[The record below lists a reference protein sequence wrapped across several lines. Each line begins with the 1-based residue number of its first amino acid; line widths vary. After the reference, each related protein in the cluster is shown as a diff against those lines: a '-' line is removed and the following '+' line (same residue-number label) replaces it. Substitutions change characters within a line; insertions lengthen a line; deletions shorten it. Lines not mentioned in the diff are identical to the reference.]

1 MEGENE
7 LNLFFKENR
16 PVVTTML
23 HSAEYDEIVSEIKK
37 TLDFGTDAFGLQL
50 ETMKDSDKT
59 DEKLMSVFKAMDGKP
74 AYVTYYRTGEA
85 NCNIGDDKLADE
97 LVRAFKCGGKLI
109 DVPGGMFADERLTF
123 WDYDYQFSED
133 ENIVKKQRE
142 LIDKLHSMGASVLM
156 STHIKRFAN
165 MEEVLKIAL
174 SQQNR
179 GADIAKVVTEANSSE
194 EFLENCRI
202 TLELKKRLDIPFLF
216 LCNGTHC
223 RTHRLI
229 SPQLGSCMYLSA
241 MTNSNQP
248 LPDDVKAFMELNN
261 YENMP
266 WN

>member
-1 MEGENE
+1 M
-7 LNLFFKENR
+7 NLFFKENR

-50 ETMKDSDKT
+50 ETIKDSDKT

-133 ENIVKKQRE
+133 ENIIKKQRE

-156 STHIKRFAN
+156 STHIKRFAD

-179 GADIAKVVTEANSSE
+179 GADIAKVVTGAESRSE
-194 EFLENCRI
+194 LMQNICI
-202 TLELKKRLDIPFLF
+202 SAELSKESYSPALF
-216 LCNGTHC
+216 LCCGEYC
-223 RTHRLI
+223 RTHRIIGPMI
-229 SPQLGSCMYLSA
+229 SGGMYLCVA
-241 MTNSNQP
+241 EHDELATPAQP
-248 LPDDVKAFMELNN
+248 LLEDAKKAIELL
-261 YENMP
+261 E
-266 WN
+266 